1 MSPLLIHNGSIKET
15 GEFGLKL
22 TLLTKIQLVLI
33 VFDTLV
39 EIENLLL
46 HLDRHLKK
54 KQKPEILNMTFAW
67 RKLCKAQSVSHWALS
82 LLTSSN
88 SALNSKNVPCFYRI
102 AHILDLIGRPATHKT
117 FPVGHYTMS

>member
-1 MSPLLIHNGSIKET
+1 MLIHNVSVKQAS
-15 GEFGLKL
+15 EFGVKL

-67 RKLCKAQSVSHWALS
+67 RKLCKAQSVNHQGSVS
-82 LLTSSN
+82 FRPNSSVLLRTDRS
-88 SALNSKNVPCFYRI
+88 I
-102 AHILDLIGRPATHKT
+102 IGAVWPIHMSQYVDKVT
-117 FPVGHYTMS
+117 FAKYFCHF